1 MEQESK
7 VSGNI
12 FDYQLLKRVIK
23 LAAPFKAQFILAT
36 VMAIVIALL
45 SPIRPLI
52 VQFTVDN
59 YIAYSNMS
67 GLLKMSLLMVGIL
80 LLETFLRYHFI
91 YITRWLG
98 QSVIKNL
105 RVRVFNHV
113 ISLRLKYFDTTPI
126 GTSTT
131 RTINDV
137 ETINDIFSQGLITII
152 SDILTLLAVIGFM
165 FYMDWR
171 LALVSLITLPFL
183 LYATYLFK
191 EGVKSAFQKVRT
203 QVSRMNAFLQEHI
216 SGVRIIQIFSSEE
229 REFRK
234 FEQINEDQKQA
245 HIQAIWYYSVFF
257 PIVEIILAVAI
268 GLLVWIGSNM
278 VIKGSLE
285 VGVIIAF
292 IMYLNMLF
300 RPLRMLADKFN
311 TLQMGLVASER
322 VFRLLDREE
331 YIPNKGTKDLSTV
344 HGKID
349 FEKVWFAYNE
359 KDWVLKDIDFSI
371 KPGETMAIVGATG
384 AGKTS
389 IINLLSRF
397 YDIQKGSIKLDGQD
411 IRDYELGSLRSQ
423 ISVVLQ
429 DVFLFSGSILDNI
442 RLRDESI
449 SREKVIEAAR
459 MIGAEEFIL
468 RMPGGFDYKVM
479 ERGATLSMGQRQ
491 LISFIRSM
499 VFDPSILILDEA
511 TSSIDSESEEVIQN
525 AIEKLVKGRTSIVIA
540 HRLSTIQN
548 ADKIL
553 VLDKGNLMEMGT
565 HEELLT
571 QEGHYAELHEMQFGA
586 ESK

>member
-1 MEQESK
+1 MEQQSK

-23 LAAPFKAQFILAT
+23 LAKPFKWQFVLAS
-36 VMAIVIALL
+36 VMAVLIAVL
-45 SPIRPLI
+45 SPVRPLI

-59 YIAYSNMS
+59 YIAYSNMD
-67 GLLKMSLLMVGIL
+67 GLVRMAVLMVGVL
-80 LLETFLRYHFI
+80 FAETFLRYHFI
-91 YITRWLG
+91 YLTRWLG

-113 ISLRLKYFDTTPI
+113 ISMRLKYFDKTPI

-137 ETINDIFSQGLITII
+137 ETINDIFAQGLITII
-152 SDILTLLAVIGFM
+152 SDILTLLAVIVFM
-165 FYMDWR
+165 FLMDWR

-216 SGVRIIQIFSSEE
+216 SGVRIIQIFSSEK
-229 REFRK
+229 REFKK
-234 FEQINEDQKQA
+234 FQQINEDQKKA
-245 HIQAIWYYSVFF
+245 HIEAIWYYSIFF
-257 PIVEIILAVAI
+257 PAVEIILAVAI
-268 GLLVWIGSNM
+268 GLLVWVGSNM
-278 VIKGSLE
+278 VIKSSLE

-322 VFRLLDREE
+322 VFHLLDRAEH
-331 YIPNKGTKDLSTV
+331 IPDTGTTQLNKV
-344 HGKID
+344 EGKID
-349 FEKVWFAYNE
+349 FNQVWFGYNDNE
-359 KDWVLKDIDFSI
+359 WVLKDVSFNIN
-371 KPGETMAIVGATG
+371 PGETLAIVGATG

-389 IINLLSRF
+389 IINLISRF
-397 YDIQKGSIKLDGQD
+397 YDIQKGAIKLDGKD
-411 IRDYELGSLRSQ
+411 IRNYPLADLRNH

-429 DVFLFSGSILDNI
+429 DVFLFSGSILENI

-459 MIGAEEFIL
+459 MIGAEEFIE
-468 RMPGGFDYKVM
+468 RMPEGFDYKVM

-499 VFDPSILILDEA
+499 VYDPSILILDEA
-511 TSSIDSESEEVIQN
+511 TSSIDSESEEIIQH

-553 VLDKGNLMEMGT
+553 VLDKGRLVEAGT
-565 HEELLT
+565 HEELLAKG
-571 QEGHYAELHEMQFGA
+571 GHYAGLHEMQFGA
-586 ESK
+586 AG